1 MNLWNLCILRFG
13 FAVSSIRLGASA
25 VMLARLDPGI
35 VCSLITGPP
44 VVWTLF
50 LSRSHWNVFLPSWGI
65 CLSPR
70 TWTSQ
75 SWLLR
80 LLWTVLTSGPAVFAL
95 AVGGEQGVSRC
106 LASQGKS
113 SKKHMY
119 RNWPVTKTPKPQNP
133 KTTAIW
139 PSFVSPRNAPH
150 DVWWAGK
157 HVQVRNRED
166 ILYIQKKNISR
177 QMDVNHRPE
186 LVLLL
191 GSHWMIWIA
200 ILQPSALVRRIVFIF
215 YLFPWICGLLP
226 CPLFV
231 HRHSHIHAL
240 QWPAWQR
247 WEGTRLR
254 ILSTSFLQICLQNTS
269 EVFKQQMC
277 IRGANI
283 TYLSL
288 FILCKVVYL
297 LSISIYILYY
307 IIQIYLTGF
316 P

>member
-1 MNLWNLCILRFG
+1 
-13 FAVSSIRLGASA
+13 
-25 VMLARLDPGI
+25 
-35 VCSLITGPP
+35 
-44 VVWTLF
+44 
-50 LSRSHWNVFLPSWGI
+50 
-65 CLSPR
+65 
-70 TWTSQ
+70 
-75 SWLLR
+75 
-80 LLWTVLTSGPAVFAL
+80 
-95 AVGGEQGVSRC
+95 
-106 LASQGKS
+106 
-113 SKKHMY
+113 
-119 RNWPVTKTPKPQNP
+119 
-133 KTTAIW
+133 
-139 PSFVSPRNAPH
+139 
-150 DVWWAGK
+150 
-157 HVQVRNRED
+157 
-166 ILYIQKKNISR
+166 
-177 QMDVNHRPE
+177 MDVNHRPE

-297 LSISIYILYY
+297 LSISIYIYIILHYTNLSHWIPIMWRTPTFHMTNACIYY
-307 IIQIYLTGF
+307 IDMIHTQGSRVARAWMKRLPESWRVCRRSLWAMMRCLSFPTPSIQSATHETCQTIFHQNSFKVKAGRLPVPLKTSWCCPF
-316 P
+316 CWVLPSCKTRIDEKNMH

>member
-44 VVWTLF
+44 VFWTLF

-133 KTTAIW
+133 KTPKPQNPKTPKPQPFGQASSLRGMLRMMYDELESTFRWGI
-139 PSFVSPRNAPH
+139 
-150 DVWWAGK
+150 
-157 HVQVRNRED
+157 VR
-166 ILYIQKKNISR
+166 I
-177 QMDVNHRPE
+177 
-186 LVLLL
+186 
-191 GSHWMIWIA
+191 
-200 ILQPSALVRRIVFIF
+200 
-215 YLFPWICGLLP
+215 
-226 CPLFV
+226 
-231 HRHSHIHAL
+231 
-240 QWPAWQR
+240 
-247 WEGTRLR
+247 
-254 ILSTSFLQICLQNTS
+254 
-269 EVFKQQMC
+269 
-277 IRGANI
+277 
-283 TYLSL
+283 
-288 FILCKVVYL
+288 
-297 LSISIYILYY
+297 
-307 IIQIYLTGF
+307 
-316 P
+316 

>member
-1 MNLWNLCILRFG
+1 
-13 FAVSSIRLGASA
+13 
-25 VMLARLDPGI
+25 
-35 VCSLITGPP
+35 
-44 VVWTLF
+44 
-50 LSRSHWNVFLPSWGI
+50 
-65 CLSPR
+65 
-70 TWTSQ
+70 
-75 SWLLR
+75 
-80 LLWTVLTSGPAVFAL
+80 
-95 AVGGEQGVSRC
+95 
-106 LASQGKS
+106 
-113 SKKHMY
+113 
-119 RNWPVTKTPKPQNP
+119 
-133 KTTAIW
+133 
-139 PSFVSPRNAPH
+139 
-150 DVWWAGK
+150 
-157 HVQVRNRED
+157 
-166 ILYIQKKNISR
+166 
-177 QMDVNHRPE
+177 MDVNHRPE

-297 LSISIYILYY
+297 LSISIYIYY
-307 IIQIYLTGF
+307 ITLYKFISLDSHNVTHSNISHDERMHILHWHDPHARLAGCKSVDEAPSRILTSLPTFTMSHDEVLVF
-316 P
+316 PDPFNPVRNSWNLSNNFSPKFVQGESWEATCSLEDLMMLPLLLSPAEL